1 MKLQTLLFAVLA
13 ILLLI
18 DWRQTLVI
26 FTSNG
31 RWGELNPVLRWLFRR
46 FGLPGV
52 HGWFALACIVI
63 GAALYFVAPW
73 RADIAVVV
81 GAAELACVIVNF
93 RHGIRP

>member
-52 HGWFALACIVI
+52 HAWFALACIVI
-63 GAALYFVAPW
+63 GAALYFIAPW
-73 RADIAVVV
+73 RVEVAVVF
-81 GAAELACVIVNF
+81 GAAELACVILNF